1 MNSRTGQIPINI
13 VSANVWRP
21 RLFRAAYILATAVA
35 MFGWICAIG
44 WVTVGLA
51 KWLIA

>member
-1 MNSRTGQIPINI
+1 MTI

-21 RLFRAAYILATAVA
+21 QLIRTAYILATAVA
-35 MFGWICAIG
+35 MFCWLYAIG
-44 WVTVGLA
+44 WVTIGLT

>member
-1 MNSRTGQIPINI
+1 MNSRTGQIPISL

-21 RLFRAAYILATAVA
+21 RLFRVVYILATAVA
-35 MFGWICAIG
+35 MFGWLSAIG
-44 WVTVGLA
+44 WVTIGLA